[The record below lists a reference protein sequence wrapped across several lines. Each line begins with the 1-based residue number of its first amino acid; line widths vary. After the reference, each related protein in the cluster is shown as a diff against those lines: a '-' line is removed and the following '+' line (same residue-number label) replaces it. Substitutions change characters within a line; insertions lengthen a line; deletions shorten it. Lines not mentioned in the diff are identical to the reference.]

1 MTKKR
6 AIVALLVIAALGVGT
21 AAVALAWKP
30 EAHSNELV
38 GPFACDRGIG
48 MWMWGISSDGT
59 SGHGPMGGS
68 EQVPDP
74 YWEEEC
80 GEHLRVIQ
88 IVSVTGAGLGVVS
101 FAGAIAVAIAG
112 RRRKAPDGFD
122 QPSSAKTSVPQK

>member
-1 MTKKR
+1 MRKKR
-6 AIVALLVIAALGVGT
+6 AIIALLLIAALGLGT
-21 AAVALAWKP
+21 AAIALAWKP
-30 EAHSNELV
+30 EAHSNEFV
-38 GPFACDRGIG
+38 GPFNCDRGIG

-59 SGHGPMGGS
+59 SERGPMGGS

-101 FAGAIAVAIAG
+101 LVGALTIAIFG
-112 RRRKAPDGFD
+112 RRRRFE
-122 QPSSAKTSVPQK
+122 SQKV